1 MSAVDVKVRFA
12 TRDDIETIAEFNR
25 RIALETEGLEL
36 DIEKV
41 RIGVRAHLDEP
52 KRCGTYRVAELG
64 GRVVGQMLI
73 TLEWS
78 DWRNAWWWWIQSVYT
93 LPEARGQGVFRAL
106 YEHVEAAA
114 RSDPDVCGLRLY
126 VEKENEPAQRAYE
139 RIGMERSSYAFFS
152 KDL

>member
-1 MSAVDVKVRFA
+1 LGAEGVKVRFA
-12 TRDDIETIAEFNR
+12 TRDDVETIAEFNR

-36 DIEKV
+36 DIERV

-52 KRCGTYRVAELG
+52 ERRGTYRVAEIDG
-64 GRVVGQMLI
+64 KVVGQILV

-114 RSDPDVCGLRLY
+114 RSNPAVCGLRLY
-126 VEKENEPAQRAYE
+126 VEKENGTAQRAYE
-139 RIGMERSSYAFFS
+139 RIGMQRSSYAFFS
-152 KDL
+152 KEL